1 MGITDR
7 FRPLNVLRAINFVFL
22 QEPDVSLNR
31 FPQVKFVPPGFEND
45 SVLAELTNSRR
56 GQIKQP
62 A

>member
-22 QEPDVSLNR
+22 QEPDVALNR

-45 SVLAELTNSRR
+45 SVLA
-56 GQIKQP
+56 
-62 A
+62 